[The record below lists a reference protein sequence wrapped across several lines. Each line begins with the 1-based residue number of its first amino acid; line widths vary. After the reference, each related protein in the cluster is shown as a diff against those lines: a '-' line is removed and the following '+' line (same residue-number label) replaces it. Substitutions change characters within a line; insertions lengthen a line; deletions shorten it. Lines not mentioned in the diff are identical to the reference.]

1 MEYRIYVL
9 SNKDSQLPYEVEGI
23 NNNQSKN
30 IVWKFIGEVDNLEV
44 AREMITHDKVYLKKN
59 NVEYWLKHEPCAD
72 MKYTFAKI
80 EYDDVVEY
88 YDVYH
93 KTTDGI
99 FKRRF

>member
-9 SNKDSQLPYEVEGI
+9 SNKDSRLPYEVEGV
-23 NNNQSKN
+23 NNDQSKN

-44 AREMITHDKVYLKKN
+44 AREMIIHDKVYLKKN

-80 EYDDVVEY
+80 EYDDIVEY
-88 YDVYH
+88 YDAYH
-93 KTTDGI
+93 KTTDSI